1 MLDFQPVYLDF
12 KVDSKP
18 RYGWGNPPHEL
29 LYKIINNNRNQ
40 YISLTNR
47 FLDYSSHLATIPIE
61 KPDDTT
67 APYWHNTYFGGLN
80 AVALYCFPCLLG
92 SRLYVEIGSGN
103 STKFV
108 RRSII
113 DNGLPTKIVSIDPTP
128 RAEID
133 EICDEVIREPLERI
147 DTDLFA
153 DLHDGDILMIDGSHR
168 CLQNSDVVVIFLEIL
183 PKLNPG
189 VLIYFDDIYLPYD
202 YPPEW
207 GDRYYSEQYML
218 ATLLLSDD
226 RKRYEIVLPHIFMN
240 RDKELNL
247 MVSEFWKEVGIDGGI
262 GNGMWIRVRSTE

>member
-1 MLDFQPVYLDF
+1 
-12 KVDSKP
+12 
-18 RYGWGNPPHEL
+18 
-29 LYKIINNNRNQ
+29 
-40 YISLTNR
+40 LTNR
-47 FLDYSSHLATIPIE
+47 FLNYSSLLAAIPIE

-67 APYWHNTYFGGLN
+67 APYWHNTYFGGLS

-108 RRSII
+108 HRSII
-113 DNGLPTKIVSIDPTP
+113 DNGLPTKIISIDPTP

-147 DTDLFA
+147 GTDFFA

-183 PKLNPG
+183 PRLNPG

-207 GDRYYSEQYML
+207 RDRYYSEQYML
-218 ATLLLSDD
+218 ATLLLSDN
-226 RKRYEIVLPHIFMN
+226 RKRYEIVLPQMFMN

-247 MVSEFWKEVGIDGGI
+247 MVSEFWKEVGIDSGI
-262 GNGMWIRVRSTE
+262 GNGMWIRVRSTD